1 MRFHAIE
8 SDLSHVCTA
17 LIQKML
23 FLTKQQTQ

>member
-1 MRFHAIE
+1 MRFTAIE
-8 SDLSHVCTA
+8 SDLSHVYTA